1 MKKVLVILI
10 LFVFILLVAIIG
22 SLLISPNEQVKIV
35 EDILVTQTNL
45 DKNYS
50 CYGYT
55 LDNPKIVVNPY
66 GNSNLSALIMFST
79 ESDVKVSVYLNKKD
93 GSRYKL
99 YEEDEEKKEHYLDIY
114 GLYSNYEN
122 IVTLIVDSKKYE
134 YKINTIV
141 DIDFPVTDTE
151 IAEDEIYFQ
160 DFNNSLI
167 GINYEH
173 EVVYYLQGFSNK
185 IMQLKNGHLLVS
197 DSRKNNDGSYVSFSE
212 IDMLGRVYNTYVTR
226 NGYKGLVCELSN
238 GNYLVLS
245 DDILQIDRQNGIV
258 LKKFKIDE
266 DDEWLNLEYKE
277 DSNEVILYGKN
288 NTLYYNYDNLDL
300 KDKQDSQNEI
310 KNNIH
315 IENGNYFRMFKQNRF
330 GENKETETNNSNV
343 NLLFYKKLNDSNNIY
358 NIKFK
363 KEFDRIVVN
372 KQGDESI
379 YVILDKFADRRVYK
393 VDSQEFYINDV
404 SLKGKYSIYVKVDD
418 TIYKTNYYVKF

>member
-1 MKKVLVILI
+1 MKKMLVILI

-66 GNSNLSALIMFST
+66 GNSNLSALIMFNT
-79 ESDVKVSVYLNKKD
+79 ESDVKITVYLNKKD

-99 YEEDEEKKEHYLDIY
+99 YEETEAKKEHYLDIY

-122 IVTLIVDSKKYE
+122 IVTLIIDSKKYE
-134 YKINTIV
+134 YKINTTL
-141 DIDFPVTDTE
+141 DIDLPVTDIE

-160 DFNNSLI
+160 EFNNSLI

-212 IDMLGRVYNTYVTR
+212 IDMLGRVYNTYVIR

-245 DDILQIDRQNGIV
+245 DDILQIDRQNGTI

-277 DSNEVILYGKN
+277 DINEVILYGKN

-330 GENKETETNNSNV
+330 GENKETGTDKSNI

-358 NIKFK
+358 DIKFK

-404 SLKGKYSIYVKVDD
+404 SLKGKYSIYVKVDN

>member
-22 SLLISPNEQVKIV
+22 SLLISPNEQVDIV

-122 IVTLIVDSKKYE
+122 IVTLIVDSKKYD
-134 YKINTIV
+134 YKINTV
-141 DIDFPVTDTE
+141 LDIDLPVTDIE

-288 NTLYYNYDNLDL
+288 KTLYYNYDNLDL
-300 KDKQDSQNEI
+300 KDKQDSKNEI

-330 GENKETETNNSNV
+330 GENKETETDKSNI

-358 NIKFK
+358 KIKLK
-363 KEFDRIVVN
+363 KEFDRMVVS